1 MSNFS
6 IVRDNMKKY
15 IKALITSLIFVFLTW
30 VYVVIMGTVIPIL
43 PDFISGLIE
52 SFPTAFLVITCT
64 LIAVIVLLKVKPLDT
79 IPKIAVFCVL
89 SVLLNIAIYEF
100 NNFVLW
106 MIDPF
111 AAEVIVFCNVIST
124 VLTSAIL
131 LIAYLFKKIKATEK
145 QNIITE

>member
-1 MSNFS
+1 
-6 IVRDNMKKY
+6 
-15 IKALITSLIFVFLTW
+15 
-30 VYVVIMGTVIPIL
+30 
-43 PDFISGLIE
+43 
-52 SFPTAFLVITCT
+52 
-64 LIAVIVLLKVKPLDT
+64 
-79 IPKIAVFCVL
+79 
-89 SVLLNIAIYEF
+89 
-100 NNFVLW
+100 